1 LQKLERLVRN
11 RLDALLVSW
20 DSARLTMDKLARG
33 KETHFLPHV
42 SSQHHVPRIGGEAE
56 MLMLLNR
63 RIPSFLNATSSRA
76 PGIVQR
82 LVAFAPLF
90 LYVERDGKCALKHVI
105 ASR

>member
-1 LQKLERLVRN
+1 
-11 RLDALLVSW
+11 
-20 DSARLTMDKLARG
+20 
-33 KETHFLPHV
+33 
-42 SSQHHVPRIGGEAE
+42 

-63 RIPSFLNATSSRA
+63 WIPSFLNATSSRA

-105 ASR
+105 ASG